1 MGRGLE
7 GWRKDMLKKR
17 RQRLKTGRQKE
28 FARMG
33 VFSVCF
39 SLFLL
44 DCKEVTGFS
53 VSKKAFVHPYA
64 NFVETETL
72 SGEPPAMKR

>member
-44 DCKEVTGFS
+44 DCKDRVLSVKKGFC
-53 VSKKAFVHPYA
+53 VSLCQFC
-64 NFVETETL
+64 
-72 SGEPPAMKR
+72 GD